1 MIIFYNPNNNG
12 KIIGVIEGRIHG
24 QEHAKM
30 WIGDKNK
37 IKRLVI
43 QWEACEKKEEII
55 EKEIEIGKKIDKDGF
70 YKPITKKVKEKHKI
84 KEFKPD
90 VKGKK
95 QKEILITI
103 DKNPILI
110 YDFIIDTDSLKL
122 VKKEK

>member
-1 MIIFYNPNNNG
+1 MIIFYKKNIG
-12 KIIGVIEGRIHG
+12 EIIGKIEGRIHG
-24 QEHAKM
+24 QEHAKI

-37 IKRLVI
+37 IRRLVI
-43 QWEACEKKEEII
+43 QWIPTEEKEVEI